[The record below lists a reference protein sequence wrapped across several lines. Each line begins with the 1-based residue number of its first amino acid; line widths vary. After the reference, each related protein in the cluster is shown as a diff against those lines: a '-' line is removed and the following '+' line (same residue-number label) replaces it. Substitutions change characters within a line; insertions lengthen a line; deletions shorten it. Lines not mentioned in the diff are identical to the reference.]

1 MLSLRS
7 ALACAAI
14 FLAFDAALAQAPDIA
29 ETTALHGASSSALR
43 DALHA
48 LWQDSPQIRAARAE
62 LEAARARERAAQQPL
77 YNPTLSLDAE
87 NADVDRRSVSIGLT
101 LDVSGKRRARAAEGA
116 AVLLAGESAFEI
128 ARRDLAA
135 RWLRAWTATII
146 AQRQAQLGQHR
157 LELMQRFDTL
167 AAQRLTVGDI
177 SAPERDLAAL
187 ALGEAQAAQATLLGD
202 AASARATLRSLGD
215 VPGDALPPLP
225 AALPPP
231 SHEFAARAAEELPD
245 LQLAT
250 AQVQRSDAAATV
262 ARRNRIPD
270 PTISLM
276 GGQVR
281 SGPLNDRIADRVVGL
296 SISIPLPLL
305 NSGSAEIDAARAE
318 GDAAAAEM
326 ESRRLVLRAAQNES
340 RERYDALRE
349 AADAFRSGRAAAF
362 EDRTALLEKLWRA
375 GEIGTSDYLVQ
386 LKQSLDT
393 ALSGLELEN
402 RLWQAWFDYLHATGR
417 LVDWIDGHSLEAS
430 R

>member
-14 FLAFDAALAQAPDIA
+14 FLASDATLAQAPDAA
-29 ETTALHGASSSALR
+29 ETLALRGASSSALR
-43 DALHA
+43 DSLHA
-48 LWQDSPQIRAARAE
+48 LWDSSPQIRAARAD
-62 LEAARARERAAQQPL
+62 LDAARARERASQQAL

-87 NADVDRRSVSIGLT
+87 NADVDRRSASIGLT

-116 AVLLAGESAFEI
+116 AVLQAGESAFEI

-135 RWLRAWTATII
+135 HWLRAWTATII

-157 LELMQRFDTL
+157 LDLMQRFDTL

-202 AASARATLRSLGD
+202 AASARASLRSLADG
-215 VPGDALPPLP
+215 PGDELPPLP
-225 AALPPP
+225 ATLPPP
-231 SHEFAARAAEELPD
+231 SHALVARVVEELPE
-245 LQLAT
+245 LQLAS
-250 AQVQRSDAAATV
+250 AQVQRSDAAVIA

-270 PTISLM
+270 PTISLT
-276 GGQVR
+276 GGHVR
-281 SGPLNDRIADRVVGL
+281 SGELNQRISDRIVGL

-305 NSGSAEIDAARAE
+305 NSGGAEVDATRAE
-318 GDAAAAEM
+318 GDAAAAQLA
-326 ESRRLVLRAAQNES
+326 SQRLALLAMQDETRA
-340 RERYDALRE
+340 RYDALRE

-402 RLWQAWFDYLHATGR
+402 RLWQAWFDYLRATGR
-417 LVDWIDGHSLEAS
+417 LVDWIDGHSQEAS

>member
-14 FLAFDAALAQAPDIA
+14 FLASDATLAQAPDTPA
-29 ETTALHGASSSALR
+29 PPAMLGTSSSALR
-43 DALHA
+43 ASLHA
-48 LWQDSPQIRAARAE
+48 LWDSSPQIRAARSE
-62 LEAARARERAAQQPL
+62 LDAARARERASQQPL

-87 NADVDRRSVSIGLT
+87 NADVDRRSASIGLT
-101 LDVSGKRRARAAEGA
+101 LDVSGKRRARATEGA
-116 AVLLAGESAFEI
+116 AVLQAGESAFQI

-157 LELMQRFDTL
+157 VELMQRFDTL

-202 AASARATLRSLGD
+202 AATARATLRSLVE

-231 SHEFAARAAEELPD
+231 SREFAARAVEELPE
-245 LQLAT
+245 LQLAD
-250 AQVQRSDAAATV
+250 AQVRRSDAAATV

-270 PTISLM
+270 PTISLT

-296 SISIPLPLL
+296 GISIPLPLL
-305 NSGSAEIDAARAE
+305 NSGGAEVDATRAE
-318 GDAAAAEM
+318 GDAAAAQLA
-326 ESRRLVLRAAQNES
+326 SQRLALLAMQDETRA
-340 RERYDALRE
+340 RYDALRE

-402 RLWQAWFDYLHATGR
+402 RLWQAWFDYLRATGR
-417 LVDWIDGHSLEAS
+417 LVDWIDGHSQEAS